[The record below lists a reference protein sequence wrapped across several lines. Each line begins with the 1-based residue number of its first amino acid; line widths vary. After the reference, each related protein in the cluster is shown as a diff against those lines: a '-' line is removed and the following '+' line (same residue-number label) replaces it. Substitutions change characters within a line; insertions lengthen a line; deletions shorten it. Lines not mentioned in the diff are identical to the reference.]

1 MRLILVR
8 HGETMYNAQRRFTG
22 QSDVPLNTLGKRQAA
37 ALGECLATQHL
48 DVIVTS
54 DFERTRVTAET
65 IARHHGLP
73 IQEDIDLR
81 ELALGEW
88 EGYTYDEVLAR
99 DADLVTHWRIDPVA
113 YAPPGGE
120 TVAQLRDRCAR
131 SLKRWQT
138 QYPEASVLWV
148 THGGLIGVLLCHLLD
163 IDLKRRW
170 QFRHDNASIS
180 ELHIRGE
187 RVTIVRLNETAHIR
201 ALMLKTEKVVELT
214 KTHEERNDRLSIL
227 PGDIPLPTTP
237 CIASTERSAEGEE
250 REAGES

>member
-8 HGETMYNAQRRFTG
+8 HGETMYNAQRRYTG
-22 QSDVPLNTLGKRQAA
+22 QSDIPLNK
-37 ALGECLATQHL
+37 LGERQSDALVESLATDHF

-54 DFERTRVTAET
+54 DLERTRVTAEA
-65 IARHHGLP
+65 IARNHSLA

-81 ELALGEW
+81 ELAFGEW

-99 DADLVTHWRIDPVA
+99 DAKLVAQWRSDPVT

-120 TVAQLRDRCAR
+120 TVSQLRDRCAR
-131 SLKRWQT
+131 ALRNWQK

-148 THGGLIGVLLCHLLD
+148 THGGLIGVLLCHVLS

-180 ELHIRGE
+180 ELHLSGE
-187 RVTIVRLNETAHIR
+187 HVTIARLNETAHIR
-201 ALMLKTEKVVELT
+201 ALKVETEKFVELS
-214 KTHEERNDRLSIL
+214 KTHQERNDM
-227 PGDIPLPTTP
+227 
-237 CIASTERSAEGEE
+237 A
-250 REAGES
+250 